1 MVLRRRDLLPLLLT
15 VSIGS
20 WAHAAADG
28 APEEDIRVTVSPHS
42 TATNVGH
49 GYVEY
54 HLSVANRSATNAH
67 EVTLIVPGVPSGTS
81 AYRNGPRIGRVARTV
96 VVEPGSTIITS
107 LLHPALEVQG
117 LELGVDVDGRRIKRN
132 VHLQAVGSNRYRPV
146 IVLASLGAVK
156 QGFTG
161 AAEEAFKDRSGGAE
175 KPDFA
180 TAGAAVGD
188 WSENWLGFTCWDG
201 IVLTADEMARMRAG
215 AQTAL
220 DRYVRA
226 GGALL
231 VLGTVALTARW
242 AVDDVTPLGIR
253 RWTAGFGECNAL
265 EIPMELLTKDHW
277 TYFMDAWLR
286 SRAPWSTG
294 ETVASA
300 EKAFSIIGDVQR
312 PVKGLSLLMILFVIA
327 IGPANL
333 YVLQKMKRRTW
344 LLWTIPSIS
353 ILTAGTVALYAIVA
367 EGFDTVGRI
376 ECITILDES
385 DHLATTLGRMAF
397 YAPLTLSSAL
407 RFSPET
413 EVTPIPEG
421 FGIGSSEIVTI
432 DWTRGQDLAGGWVKA
447 RLPAHFRIRK
457 CELRRE
463 RIDFT
468 RDPSG
473 ALMAVNGLGCA
484 IERLWVADRTG
495 RIYMAAKIP
504 PGVQIPLK
512 EGGQTAA
519 LLKDSLRALY
529 AAGTWSVDASFL
541 TGSPRNRLQP
551 ASYIAELA
559 GTPFLESPLAGAV
572 MRNQMSIVYGLSE
585 SLSRTEPGGSP

>member
-1 MVLRRRDLLPLLLT
+1 MVPRRRDLLPLLLT

-42 TATNVGH
+42 TATGVGH

-54 HLSVANRSATNAH
+54 RVSVANRSATNAH
-67 EVTLIVPGVPSGTS
+67 DVTLIVPGVPSGTS
-81 AYRNGPRIGRVARTV
+81 AAYRNGPRIGRVARTM

-117 LELGVDVDGRRIKRN
+117 FQLGVDVDGRRLKRN
-132 VHLQAVGSNRYRPV
+132 VPLQAVGTNRYRPV
-146 IVLASLGAVK
+146 VLASLGAVK
-156 QGFTG
+156 LGFTG
-161 AAEEAFKDRSGGAE
+161 AAEEAYKDDSGGAE
-175 KPDFA
+175 KPALA
-180 TAGAAVGD
+180 TAAAAAAD

-201 IVLTADEMARMRAG
+201 IVLTAEEMGRMRAG
-215 AQTAL
+215 TRTAL

-231 VLGTVALTARW
+231 VLGTVALPERW
-242 AVDDVTPLGIR
+242 AVEDVAPLGIS
-253 RWTAGFGECNAL
+253 RWTAGFGECSTVV
-265 EIPMELLTKDHW
+265 IPMELLTKDHW
-277 TYFMDAWLR
+277 TYFLDTWLR
-286 SRAPWSTG
+286 TRGPWSAG
-294 ETVASA
+294 ETVATA

-312 PVKGLSLLMILFVIA
+312 PVKGLSLLMILFVLA

-333 YVLQKMKRRTW
+333 YVLQKLKRRTW

-353 ILTAGTVALYAIVA
+353 ILTAGTVAVYAFVA

-421 FGIGSSEIVTI
+421 FGLGSAEIVTI
-432 DWTRGQDLAGGWVKA
+432 DWTRGQDLAGGWVRA

-468 RDPSG
+468 WDPSG
-473 ALMAVNGLGCA
+473 TLTAVNGLGRA
-484 IERLWVADRTG
+484 IERLWVADQSG
-495 RIYMAAKIP
+495 RIYTAAKVP
-504 PGVQIPLK
+504 PGVQVRLIA
-512 EGGQTAA
+512 GGQTAS
-519 LLKDSLRALY
+519 LLKDSLRSLY
-529 AAGTWSVDASFL
+529 STGTWSVDASYL

-585 SLSRTEPGGSP
+585 SLSRMDREGSS